1 MTDENARKIIS
12 LLSDIESNQDRSSA
26 DKDDILK
33 VLVTIAD
40 TLADIDS
47 NLSELRQDLKNNT

>member
-1 MTDENARKIIS
+1 MTDENAKKIIL
-12 LLSDIESNQDRSSA
+12 LLSNIESNQDRSIA